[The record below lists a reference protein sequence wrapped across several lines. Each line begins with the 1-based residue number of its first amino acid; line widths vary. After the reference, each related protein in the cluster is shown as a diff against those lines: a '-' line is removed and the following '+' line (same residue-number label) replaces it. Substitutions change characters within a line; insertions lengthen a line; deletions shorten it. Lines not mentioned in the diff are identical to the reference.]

1 MFGHHP
7 SSSSVSGGPGPST
20 VPPED
25 AGLFPCRLPV
35 TAPRDTHLLCADCQS
50 PGTLQMKL
58 ANFSYK

>member
-7 SSSSVSGGPGPST
+7 LVLLEAQD
-20 VPPED
+20 PERCRQRTQ
-25 AGLFPCRLPV
+25 ACSPARLPV
-35 TAPRDTHLLCADCQS
+35 TAPGDTHLLCADCQS